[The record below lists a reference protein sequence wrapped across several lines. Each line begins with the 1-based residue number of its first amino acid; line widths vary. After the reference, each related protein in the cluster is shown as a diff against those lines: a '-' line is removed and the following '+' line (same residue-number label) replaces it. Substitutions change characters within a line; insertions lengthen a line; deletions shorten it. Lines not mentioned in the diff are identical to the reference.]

1 MKMIHITT
9 GRPEYYLRLM
19 KECKGMKKEISFES
33 RTRDTR
39 IWSKETFNQA
49 LQYCST
55 LFCNQNEMRAAMQ
68 YMQVDMPEKMLSS
81 VPMIINTR
89 GAKGS
94 VLFSSEGSRLVTSA
108 CPSKIVDPTG
118 AGDAFRAGYYAGRY
132 HGFNTLESM
141 AYGNSAASFIL
152 EAKGI
157 CDEYP

>member
-1 MKMIHITT
+1 
-9 GRPEYYLRLM
+9 
-19 KECKGMKKEISFES
+19 
-33 RTRDTR
+33 
-39 IWSKETFNQA
+39 
-49 LQYCST
+49 
-55 LFCNQNEMRAAMQ
+55 MQ

-118 AGDAFRAGYYAGRY
+118 AGDAFRAGYYAGKY

-152 EAKGI
+152 EAKESVTNIPNWEQVKERAEGI
-157 CDEYP
+157 ISELGI